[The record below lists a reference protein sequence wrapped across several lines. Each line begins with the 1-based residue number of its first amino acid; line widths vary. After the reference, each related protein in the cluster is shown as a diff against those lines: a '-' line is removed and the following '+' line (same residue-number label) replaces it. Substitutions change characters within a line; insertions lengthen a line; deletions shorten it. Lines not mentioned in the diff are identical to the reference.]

1 MLPQAQSIQIVL
13 PIVSIIFLILSFKRS
28 VYGTISYFII
38 LNAKLGD
45 MYPALGAMRFELIAA
60 IIVLASIFFAG
71 KGILNLSPQVSKIN
85 SAFWIVFIIG
95 MLSVPQAVDIAESW
109 ELGGYNLL
117 KMMLF
122 YVMVVASIQDF
133 NDLTKLTWAFV
144 LVTCWIAYEPV
155 TNYLRGIAGEQSY
168 GEIGYGRFGAATGH
182 VALANTLSQGLPL
195 AFFWA
200 MYEKNIVKKSILW
213 AIVSLLT
220 LGIIFSKS
228 RGGFLG
234 LVSVGLCYIYFSE
247 RRMKATLIVII
258 LLLFALPF
266 AGEEYMQ
273 RISTISKG
281 ASSRSTEDRVIG
293 LTNGI
298 SMLTKRPL
306 LGVGIGCYPKARSI
320 YFNYY
325 FYSHNLYGELLGE
338 LGLASAAWFFWVYL
352 MFRTSNRLKTCLK
365 EEDEQHQFYQI
376 VLIGVQSGLFVR
388 LVLGNFSHCAFIW
401 FWFMMGALVVGI
413 EFLLAQEEEQD
424 ELMTDEIDTES
435 SFQDLDMNQNVHSNE
450 I

>member
-1 MLPQAQSIQIVL
+1 VLPKAESIQIIL
-13 PIVSIIFLILSFKRS
+13 PIVSILFLIFTFKRS

-38 LNAKLGD
+38 INAKLGD
-45 MYPALGAMRFELIAA
+45 MYPVLGAMRFELIAA

-85 SAFWIVFIIG
+85 TAFWIVFAVG

-109 ELGGYNLL
+109 ENGGYNLL
-117 KMMLF
+117 KMALF

-133 NDLTKLTWAFV
+133 NDLTKITWAFV
-144 LVTCWIAYEPV
+144 LVTAWIAYEPV
-155 TNYLRGIAGEQSY
+155 TNFMRGIGGEQSY
-168 GEIGYGRFGAATGH
+168 GEIAYGSYGAATGH

-200 MYEKNIVKKSILW
+200 LSEKNAVKKAILW
-213 AIVSLLT
+213 AMVSLLT

-228 RGGFLG
+228 RGGFIG

-247 RRMKATLIVII
+247 RRMKATLIVIL

-266 AGEEYMQ
+266 AGEQYIS
-273 RISTISKG
+273 RISTITEGVSG
-281 ASSRSTEDRVIG
+281 RSSGDRIEG
-293 LTNGI
+293 LLNGI
-298 SMLTKRPL
+298 SMLFKRPV
-306 LGVGIGCYPKARSI
+306 LGVGVGCYAKARSI

-325 FYSHNLYGELLGE
+325 FYSHNLYGELFGE
-338 LGLASAAWFFWVYL
+338 LGLASAAWFFWIYL
-352 MFRTSNRLKTCLK
+352 MFRTSSLMKRFLND
-365 EEDEQHQFYQI
+365 ENEQHQFYRSI
-376 VLIGVQSGLFVR
+376 FIGVQSGLFVR

-413 EFLLAQEEEQD
+413 EHLITQEMEENELIETEQEEAK
-424 ELMTDEIDTES
+424 LSVES
-435 SFQDLDMNQNVHSNE
+435 SG
-450 I
+450 

>member
-1 MLPQAQSIQIVL
+1 VLPKAESIQIVL
-13 PIVSIIFLILSFKRS
+13 PIVSILFLIFTFKRS

-45 MYPALGAMRFELIAA
+45 MYPVLGAIRFELIAA

-71 KGILNLSPQVSKIN
+71 KGILNLSTQVSKIN
-85 SAFWIVFIIG
+85 TAFWILVALG

-109 ELGGYNLL
+109 EQGGYNLL
-117 KMMLF
+117 KMALF

-133 NDLTKLTWAFV
+133 NDLTKMTWAFV
-144 LVTCWIAYEPV
+144 LITGWIAYEPV
-155 TNYLRGIAGEQSY
+155 TNYMRGIAGEQTY
-168 GEIGYGRFGAATGH
+168 GEIGYGSYGVATGH

-200 MYEKNIVKKSILW
+200 MSEKNAFKKGLLW

-228 RGGFLG
+228 RGGFIG

-247 RRMKATLIVII
+247 RRMKAT
-258 LLLFALPF
+258 FT
-266 AGEEYMQ
+266 GQEYMS
-273 RISTISKG
+273 RISTIAQG
-281 ASSRSTEDRVIG
+281 ASGRSSSDRIEG
-293 LTNGI
+293 LVNGI
-298 SMLTKRPL
+298 SMLMKRPL
-306 LGVGIGCYPKARSI
+306 LGVGVGCYARARSI

-338 LGLASAAWFFWVYL
+338 LGLASAAWFFWIYL
-352 MFRTSNRLKTCLK
+352 MFRISNRLKTYLN
-365 EEDEQHQFYQI
+365 EENEQHQFYRSI
-376 VLIGVQSGLFVR
+376 LTGVQSGLFVR

-413 EFLLAQEEEQD
+413 EHLITQEMEENELIESDQEEAK
-424 ELMTDEIDTES
+424 LSVES
-435 SFQDLDMNQNVHSNE
+435 SG
-450 I
+450 